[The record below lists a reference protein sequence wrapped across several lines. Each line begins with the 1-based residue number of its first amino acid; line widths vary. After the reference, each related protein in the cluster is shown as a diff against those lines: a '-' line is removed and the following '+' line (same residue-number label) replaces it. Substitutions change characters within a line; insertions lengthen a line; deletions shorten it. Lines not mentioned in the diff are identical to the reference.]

1 MSSYSPGTG
10 LGTPPWFPK
19 KQWGTKKCCRLVAML
34 CNNYKTRRV
43 QGSENSQGMWTVKSP
58 ALRKR
63 PGGGGSNCK
72 IIGKGQA
79 FNKTVL
85 AGTFY
90 SHSWKT
96 KTAHTCFLIWYLI
109 TDRKMKSTRYIPF
122 YPPQWSSSKSLQ
134 IVDAGEGLQKREASS
149 ASAGDGNCYRH
160 WGAQNGGSL
169 KSWRCK
175 YPVTQQSHTRA
186 TTGSN
191 CNWRRHV
198 NPSLHCSTILK
209 PNLEA
214 ARKFLERWKG
224 KVAVVHISKGMF
236 LSHRTEGNNAICSNK
251 DGPSHDHSRW
261 IKSDRRGQMPYSITD
276 RWNLKSARKEL
287 ISKKEI
293 DSQTLKCHLGL
304 QKGSHHEEELDQEAE
319 INMYTLYQK
328 PRASTRTYYIAEG
341 TWLNTMLLSCL
352 VVSNSLWPHGL

>member
-1 MSSYSPGTG
+1 MCQEVTYFQKANRFTFHVQLQPRNRTC
-10 LGTPPWFPK
+10 TPPWFPK

-122 YPPQWSSSKSLQ
+122 YPPQWSSSKSLNSQ
-134 IVDAGEGLQKREASS
+134 CWRGPAEK
-149 ASAGDGNCYRH
+149 
-160 WGAQNGGSL
+160 GSL
-169 KSWRCK
+169 LCQCWGWKSLQTLRSTEWRFLK
-175 YPVTQQSHTRA
+175 
-186 TTGSN
+186 
-191 CNWRRHV
+191 
-198 NPSLHCSTILK
+198 ILK
-209 PNLEA
+209 MQ
-214 ARKFLERWKG
+214 
-224 KVAVVHISKGMF
+224 ISCDP
-236 LSHRTEGNNAICSNK
+236 AI
-251 DGPSHDHSRW
+251 
-261 IKSDRRGQMPYSITD
+261 
-276 RWNLKSARKEL
+276 
-287 ISKKEI
+287 
-293 DSQTLKCHLGL
+293 
-304 QKGSHHEEELDQEAE
+304 
-319 INMYTLYQK
+319 
-328 PRASTRTYYIAEG
+328 
-341 TWLNTMLLSCL
+341 
-352 VVSNSLWPHGL
+352 PH